1 MNCFYLSI
9 LFVNW
14 TISYLATVL
23 LFSKS
28 LTATCNCYNF
38 ALRNSYC
45 LALSSFS
52 NSSCLSFKFISCSN
66 NFNFSFNSDSCYS
79 KWTDKGISF
88 SMFYDWIVLYIFDM
102 SLIKLFIG
110 FSSSINTYFYI
121 AYFLK
126 IVKCFSYSSI
136 VRSASSN
143 FSDQF

>member
-14 TISYLATVL
+14 TISYLAIDL

-38 ALRNSYC
+38 AFRNSYC
-45 LALSSFS
+45 LVLSSFS
-52 NSSCLSFKFISCSN
+52 NSSCLSFKFNSCSN

-88 SMFYDWIVLYIFDM
+88 SIFDDWIVLYIFDI
-102 SLIKLFIG
+102 SLIKFFIG
-110 FSSSINTYFYI
+110 FSSSTITSFYK
-121 AYFLK
+121 AYFFK
-126 IVKCFSYSSI
+126 YIKCFSYSSI
-136 VRSASSN
+136 VYSASSN
-143 FSDQF
+143 FSAQF